1 MDKFEHNLN
10 RMSAKECEKAASKIS
25 QNLSNES
32 INKML
37 NATNDMIEKYP
48 EYGKAL
54 AKLATI
60 LSLASKKQN

>member
-1 MDKFEHNLN
+1 MDKLEHNLN
-10 RMSAKECEKAASKIS
+10 RMSVKGCEKTASKIS
-25 QNLSNES
+25 QNLSNKS

>member
-1 MDKFEHNLN
+1 MDKLEHNLN
-10 RMSAKECEKAASKIS
+10 RMSAKGCEKTASKIS

-37 NATNDMIEKYP
+37 NGTNDMIEKYP
-48 EYGKAL
+48 EYSKAL

-60 LSLASKKQN
+60 LSLALKKQN